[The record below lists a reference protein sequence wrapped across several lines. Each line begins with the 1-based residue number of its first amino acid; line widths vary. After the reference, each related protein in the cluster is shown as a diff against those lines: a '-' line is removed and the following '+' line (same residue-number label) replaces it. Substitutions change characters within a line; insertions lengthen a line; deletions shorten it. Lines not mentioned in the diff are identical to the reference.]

1 MMTAT
6 QLMEMVVQV
15 LVRQRTDGFASV
27 PDPELA
33 KLFAEMGY
41 ELDQK
46 GVMTGIR
53 LINLGVNRIAP
64 QLFLDG
70 PALE

>member
-1 MMTAT
+1 
-6 QLMEMVVQV
+6 MEMVVQV

-27 PDPELA
+27 PDLELA

-46 GVMTGIR
+46 GVMTAIR
-53 LINLGVNRIAP
+53 LINLGVNRIVP